1 MALLTFVKNG
11 IADAGQA
18 AHRIGDAAQ
27 DVGAVAKGVSRG
39 EMSMSEGLDLYGEAA
54 ELRDNTKV
62 FQEEYEGLTQKLN
75 EGLGDGSV
83 GEKGMQDTIVEATNV
98 IQDQQGVE
106 EGNQGETYIYDGS
119 GTAYKGFRD
128 KETDDIGIN
137 VGEGGTNLND
147 GSETYSVMVHEVSH
161 QNGADETKAHFLTD
175 VAADSWNTEN
185 QFNGNETNT
194 SKVNQGEWLNNQ
206 TTDSDGNRTADSLIN
221 QNTIKASQVDEFDPL
236 LREELRDAK
245 TYDEFVV
252 ELGKLDVDRSAIDK
266 FKFVKVA
273 DGWTDI
279 PDFVKDEN
287 KGWYTERVKNK
298 GNHLQNLRLDDGLH
312 LTMDIGQEGVWL
324 HKDVYDPN
332 KSLIHMAMHGAVE
345 VAPDVV
351 TNQYLKQD
359 IQVDEIE
366 RE

>member
-18 AHRIGDAAQ
+18 AHRIGDAGQ
-27 DVGAVAKGVSRG
+27 DVGAVAKGVSSG
-39 EMSMSEGLDLYGEAA
+39 EMSMSEGIGLYGEAA

-62 FQEEYEGLTQKLN
+62 FQEEYEELTQKLN

-185 QFNGNETNT
+185 QFNGYETNT
-194 SKVNQGEWLNNQ
+194 SKVNQGEWLNDQYEAN
-206 TTDSDGNRTADSLIN
+206 GRDSLTY
-221 QNTIKASQVDEFDPL
+221 QHTIKASQVDEFDPYMPL
-236 LREELRDAK
+236 LEFKKGGGELISQKDSYYSDLKKNNPPKTIEEAK
-245 TYDEFVV
+245 KTMIEIPPELNIFHTYDNEETVKFLSKDGHT
-252 ELGKLDVDRSAIDK
+252 EGIYNIESGFLTKNPKNRATYNKWNPNGKFQK
-266 FKFVKVA
+266 
-273 DGWTDI
+273 
-279 PDFVKDEN
+279 
-287 KGWYTERVKNK
+287 Y
-298 GNHLQNLRLDDGLH
+298 LH
-312 LTMDIGQEGVWL
+312 VGE
-324 HKDVYDPN
+324 
-332 KSLIHMAMHGAVE
+332 
-345 VAPDVV
+345 DVV
-351 TNQYLKQD
+351 NYFFFGTGPDDSTNMF
-359 IQVDEIE
+359 E
-366 RE
+366 RLEKTFDDN

>member
-1 MALLTFVKNG
+1 MALLTFVNG

-27 DVGAVAKGVSRG
+27 DVGAVAKGVSSG
-39 EMSMSEGLDLYGEAA
+39 EMSMSEGIGLYGEAV

-62 FQEEYEGLTQKLN
+62 FQEEYEELTQKLN

-137 VGEGGTNLND
+137 VGEDGTNLND

-206 TTDSDGNRTADSLIN
+206 TTDSDGNRVADSLIN
-221 QNTIKASQVDEFDPL
+221 QNTIKASQVDEFDP
-236 LREELRDAK
+236 
-245 TYDEFVV
+245 YDEAFISRLGWNRDFGKSPEQSVAEFNKEV
-252 ELGKLDVDRSAIDK
+252 IEPVANHPATKITKVLATELTIVGDITRIGFGIDPYTGDVLSLEQRKNETAQMFAFNYGGKILKTSKAIKAVIKPEVLDLQDKVGGKIDAMK
-266 FKFVKVA
+266 
-273 DGWTDI
+273 
-279 PDFVKDEN
+279 
-287 KGWYTERVKNK
+287 
-298 GNHLQNLRLDDGLH
+298 
-312 LTMDIGQEGVWL
+312 DIGQGL
-324 HKDVYDPN
+324 D
-332 KSLIHMAMHGAVE
+332 KSFN
-345 VAPDVV
+345 D
-351 TNQYLKQD
+351 
-359 IQVDEIE
+359 
-366 RE
+366 